1 MLDRIRIP
9 QGRLYEE
16 KEYTRKSFRGHD
28 ESLILFLFNFV
39 PVHTFKFYMLDSA
52 VYKYLLTLPMP
63 YWRVYLPVSG
73 IRVNGRRKRTIR
85 EQNRCVKYIVQWV
98 Q

>member
-63 YWRVYLPVSG
+63 WVSILESLSPSFRDSG
-73 IRVNGRRKRTIR
+73 QRKTKKNYPRA
-85 EQNRCVKYIVQWV
+85 K
-98 Q
+98 